1 MVPLSTAIISSS
13 LVISLQFAC
22 SLSFSPSLIHTHTHT
37 HTHTNTHTHTHT
49 HREPGS
55 SSDTGFSPASR
66 RQHRPFCALWAGPIL
81 FPGKK
86 STLIH
91 TAWTSES
98 PAGCPGPWHT
108 TLLVR
113 VLKLKAQGANS
124 TCLQFWL
131 AGSVFKCECGSC
143 SLSLLAT
150 GSIPPHCLTP
160 PPLNSHISC
169 IGSQQEFENA
179 VLGRNLK
186 AAHAM
191 ESVSKSRGLGQGA
204 S

>member
-1 MVPLSTAIISSS
+1 MCFPPRTGDSINFYL
-13 LVISLQFAC
+13 FADTHTH
-22 SLSFSPSLIHTHTHT
+22 IHTHTQT
-37 HTHTNTHTHTHT
+37 HTHTHTHT

-66 RQHRPFCALWAGPIL
+66 RQHRPFYALWAGPIL

-143 SLSLLAT
+143 SLSLLAP
-150 GSIPPHCLTP
+150 GYWLYSSPLPNSSSPQFPHFLYWEP
-160 PPLNSHISC
+160 ARI
-169 IGSQQEFENA
+169 
-179 VLGRNLK
+179 
-186 AAHAM
+186 
-191 ESVSKSRGLGQGA
+191 
-204 S
+204 